1 MPRLE
6 ITSDKHGKQSV
17 PFDGASVAIGRQA
30 GNDVV
35 IDDVKASRRH
45 CIIKQSKGT
54 FRLKDLDSQNGTWV
68 GQNRVSEGIL
78 ALGDVLRIGSTFI
91 RLLPDEVEVA
101 AGEKLPTA
109 AIVIEEDEEE
119 LPPSGVDRSNVQTTL
134 AVRAV
139 GAGPLSK
146 QLAPLMEATVN
157 MPLAEGAPQTL
168 ADVVLLDRQSRPVVI
183 DKRKKARPS
192 EAIEAFRQLLFAA
205 FRTRATDI
213 HIEPRPDVYTLRFRI
228 DGAMHGVGECSVKIG
243 FAVLNII
250 KILCQVDIAK
260 RNIVQEGNFAIELPA
275 RRVDLR
281 VSMTPTV
288 HGQKLA
294 LRFLD
299 KASVPDQ
306 FENLGMELDA
316 VTEFRRV
323 INQDAGLIIIAGPTG
338 SGKTTTLYTALK
350 SVDAK
355 SRNVVTIEDP
365 VEYELEY
372 ASQISIDP
380 GHDLTFA
387 SVLSSVLRQDP
398 DVILVGEIRDPETAK
413 MAMQA
418 AMTGHMVLTTVHAR
432 DSVGTIFRLLDLEVE
447 PFLIAN
453 SVSLCLSQ
461 RLVRVLCPDCKR
473 PYKPDAALVRRL
485 KLEDRPHGNFYA
497 PVGCRR
503 CMNVGYRGRMAL
515 FELLVFNEQL
525 RDVVLTQPTI
535 ADIRRAAGEWM
546 FRTLADSGFRKV
558 IEGSSSVEEVE
569 RIVSTI

>member
-1 MPRLE
+1 MPKLE
-6 ITSDKHGKQSV
+6 ISSDSQGKRTVEFNGPSI
-17 PFDGASVAIGRQA
+17 AIGRQD

-35 IDDVKASRRH
+35 IDDVKASRKH
-45 CIIKQSKGT
+45 CVIKQSKGT
-54 FRLKDLDSQNGTWV
+54 FRISDLGSQNGTWL
-68 GQNRVSEGIL
+68 GQNRIKDGIL
-78 ALGDVLRIGSTFI
+78 ALGDVVRIGSTFI
-91 RLLPDEVEVA
+91 RLLPDDVEVA
-101 AGEKLPTA
+101 DGERLPMA
-109 AIVIEEDEEE
+109 AVIIEEDEE
-119 LPPSGVDRSNVQTTL
+119 LPPAPANPSGVQTTL
-134 AVRAV
+134 AVRAM

-146 QLAPLMEATVN
+146 QLSPLMEATVHV
-157 MPLAEGAPQTL
+157 PLPGGAPQTL
-168 ADVVLLDRQSRPVVI
+168 DDVVMLDRKSRPVKI
-183 DKRKKARPS
+183 EHRQKARPS
-192 EAIEAFRQLLFAA
+192 EALEAFRQLLFAA

-213 HIEPRPDVYTLRFRI
+213 HVEPKPDVYAIRFRI
-228 DGAMHGVGECSVKIG
+228 DGALHSVGDCSGKIG
-243 FAVLNII
+243 VAMLNIV
-250 KILCQVDIAK
+250 KVLCQIDIAK
-260 RNIVQEGNFAIELPA
+260 KNIVQEGTFAVELPN
-275 RRVDLR
+275 RRVDMR
-281 VSMTPTV
+281 VNLTPAM

-299 KASVPDQ
+299 KASVPAQ

-316 VTEFRRV
+316 VAEFRRI

-338 SGKTTTLYTALK
+338 SGKTTTLYTSLK
-350 SVDAK
+350 SIDAR
-355 SRNVVTIEDP
+355 SRNIVTIEDP

-372 ASQISIDP
+372 ATQISIDP

-398 DVILVGEIRDPETAK
+398 DVILVGEIRDPETAR

-453 SVSLCLSQ
+453 SVSMCLSQ

-473 PYKPDAALVRRL
+473 AYRPTAPLIRRL
-485 KLEDRPHGNFYA
+485 KLEDRPHGDFYE

-515 FELLVFNEQL
+515 FELLAFNEQL

-535 ADIRRAAGEWM
+535 ADIRKAAGEWM
-546 FRTLADSGFRKV
+546 FRTLADSGYRKV
-558 IEGSSSVEEVE
+558 IEGATSVEEVD
-569 RIVSTI
+569 RIVSAI